1 MLPYHSAEQVHA
13 ALPWSTL
20 VPALRAAFA
29 AGATV
34 PRRHAH
40 ALSERDSLLL
50 MPAWSDDALG
60 VKVVTVM
67 PDARAARTVQALYI
81 LLDRH
86 TGVPRAVLDG
96 EALTVRR
103 TAATSVLAA
112 SYLAPDDASHLLVI
126 GTGTLAPYMVRAYCA
141 MRPAITR
148 VRLWGRTP
156 SRAAAL
162 AHALVSEGLPVDACT
177 GAPDALPNAVAASQI
192 VCAATTS
199 RTPIIQGA
207 WLSPGTHVDLVGGFT
222 AAMREADDGAMRA
235 SRIVVDS
242 YDGALS
248 EAGDLVEPL
257 ARGVIVR
264 AQVVAELR
272 ELVTGTVAGRTDGAQ
287 ITLFKSVGLAL
298 EDLAAATLVCGLGPV
313 PSGQTPDL

>member
-20 VPALRAAFA
+20 VSALRDAFA

-50 MPAWSDDALG
+50 MPAWNDRALG

-67 PDARAARTVQALYI
+67 PDSRAARTVQALYL

-86 TGVPRAVLDG
+86 TGEPRAVLDG

-112 SYLAPDDASHLLVI
+112 SYLARDDASDLLVI

-148 VRLWGRTP
+148 VRIWGRTP
-156 SRAAAL
+156 PRAVAL
-162 AHALVSEGLPVDACT
+162 ADALASEGLPVEACPD
-177 GAPDALPNAVAASQI
+177 APDVLHNALAASHI

-199 RTPIIQGA
+199 RTPIVQGA
-207 WLSPGTHVDLVGGFT
+207 WLQAGTHVDLVGGFT
-222 AAMREADDGAMRA
+222 PAMREADDDTVCA

-248 EAGDLVEPL
+248 EAGDLVDPL
-257 ARGVIVR
+257 ARGTIPR

-272 ELVTGTVAGRTDGAQ
+272 ELVAGTIPGRTDRTQ

-298 EDLAAATLVCGLGPV
+298 EDLAAAALVCGA
-313 PSGQTPDL
+313 

>member
-20 VPALRAAFA
+20 VPALRDAFA

-40 ALSERDSLLL
+40 ALSDRDSLLL

-67 PDARAARTVQALYI
+67 PDSCAARTVQALYL

-86 TGVPRAVLDG
+86 TGEPRAVLDG

-112 SYLAPDDASHLLVI
+112 SYLARDDASDLLVI

-141 MRPAITR
+141 TRPAITR

-156 SRAAAL
+156 ARAAAL
-162 AHALVSEGLPVDACT
+162 ATALAREGLPVEACAD
-177 GAPDALPNAVAASQI
+177 APDALPNAVAASQI

-199 RTPIIQGA
+199 RAPVIYGA

-222 AAMREADDGAMRA
+222 PAMREADDHTMRV

-242 YDGALS
+242 YDGALT
-248 EAGDLVEPL
+248 EAGDLVDPL
-257 ARGVIVR
+257 ARGVILR
-264 AQVVAELR
+264 EQVVAELR
-272 ELVTGTVAGRTDGAQ
+272 ELVAGSILGRTDRAQ

-298 EDLAAATLVCGLGPV
+298 EDLAAATLVCGA
-313 PSGQTPDL
+313 

>member
-1 MLPYHSAEQVHA
+1 MLPYRSAEQVHA

-20 VPALRAAFA
+20 VSALRDAFA

-40 ALSERDSLLL
+40 ALSDRDSLLL

-60 VKVVTVM
+60 VKVVTFM

-81 LLDRH
+81 MLDRH
-86 TGVPRAVLDG
+86 TGEPLAVLDG

-112 SYLAPDDASHLLVI
+112 SYLARDDASDLLVI

-148 VRLWGRTP
+148 VRIWGRTP

-162 AHALVSEGLPVDACT
+162 ANALASEGLPVEACP
-177 GAPDALPNAVAASQI
+177 GNLDALHLALAASHI

-199 RTPIIQGA
+199 RTPIVEGA
-207 WLSPGTHVDLVGGFT
+207 WLSSGTHVDLVGGFT
-222 AAMREADDGAMRA
+222 PAMREADDDTMCA

-248 EAGDLVEPL
+248 EAGDLIDPL
-257 ARGVIVR
+257 ARGVFPR
-264 AQVVAELR
+264 GQVVAELR
-272 ELVTGTVAGRTDGAQ
+272 ELVVGTIPGRTDRAQ

-298 EDLAAATLVCGLGPV
+298 EDLAAATLVC
-313 PSGQTPDL
+313 DA

>member
-13 ALPWSTL
+13 ALPWAAL
-20 VPALRAAFA
+20 VSALRDAFA
-29 AGATV
+29 SGATV

-67 PDARAARTVQALYI
+67 PDSRAARTIQALYI

-86 TGVPRAVLDG
+86 TGEPRAVLDG
-96 EALTVRR
+96 EALTLRR

-112 SYLAPDDASHLLVI
+112 SYLARDDASDLLVI

-148 VRLWGRTP
+148 VRIWGRTAA
-156 SRAAAL
+156 RAAAVSNAL
-162 AHALVSEGLPVDACT
+162 ASEGLPVEACT
-177 GAPDALPNAVAASQI
+177 GDLDALHHALGASHI

-199 RTPIIQGA
+199 RTPVVHGA
-207 WLSPGTHVDLVGGFT
+207 WLLPGTHVDLVGGFT
-222 AAMREADDGAMRA
+222 PAMREADDDTMCT
-235 SRIVVDS
+235 SRIAVDS

-248 EAGDLVEPL
+248 EAGDLIDPL
-257 ARGVIVR
+257 ARGVFPR
-264 AQVVAELR
+264 GQVVAELR
-272 ELVTGTVAGRTDGAQ
+272 ELVVGTIPGRTDRAQ

-298 EDLAAATLVCGLGPV
+298 EDLAAAMLVCN
-313 PSGQTPDL
+313 T

>member
-20 VPALRAAFA
+20 VPALRDAFA

-40 ALSERDSLLL
+40 ALSDRDSLLL

-67 PDARAARTVQALYI
+67 PDSCAARTVQALYL

-86 TGVPRAVLDG
+86 TGEPRAVLDG

-112 SYLAPDDASHLLVI
+112 SYLARDDASDLLVI

-141 MRPAITR
+141 TRPAITR

-156 SRAAAL
+156 ARAAAL
-162 AHALVSEGLPVDACT
+162 ATALAREGLPVEACAD
-177 GAPDALPNAVAASQI
+177 APDALPNAVAASQI

-199 RTPIIQGA
+199 RAPVIYGA

-222 AAMREADDGAMRA
+222 PAMREADDHTMRV

-248 EAGDLVEPL
+248 EAGDLVDPL
-257 ARGVIVR
+257 ARGVILR
-264 AQVVAELR
+264 EQVVAELR
-272 ELVTGTVAGRTDGAQ
+272 ELVAGSILGRTDRAQ

-298 EDLAAATLVCGLGPV
+298 EDLTAATLVCGA
-313 PSGQTPDL
+313 

>member
-1 MLPYHSAEQVHA
+1 
-13 ALPWSTL
+13 LPWSTL
-20 VPALRAAFA
+20 VPALRDAFA

-40 ALSERDSLLL
+40 ALSDRDSLLL

-67 PDARAARTVQALYI
+67 PDSCAARTVQALYL

-86 TGVPRAVLDG
+86 TGEPRAVLDG

-112 SYLAPDDASHLLVI
+112 SYLARDDASDLLVI

-141 MRPAITR
+141 TRPAITR

-156 SRAAAL
+156 ARAAAL
-162 AHALVSEGLPVDACT
+162 ATALAREGLPVEACAD
-177 GAPDALPNAVAASQI
+177 APDALPNAVAASQI

-199 RTPIIQGA
+199 RAPVIYGA

-222 AAMREADDGAMRA
+222 PAMREADDHTMRV

-242 YDGALS
+242 YDGALT
-248 EAGDLVEPL
+248 EAGDLVDPL
-257 ARGVIVR
+257 ARGVILR
-264 AQVVAELR
+264 EQVVAELR
-272 ELVTGTVAGRTDGAQ
+272 ELVAGSILGRTDRAQ

-298 EDLAAATLVCGLGPV
+298 EDLAAATLVCGA
-313 PSGQTPDL
+313 

>member
-20 VPALRAAFA
+20 VPALRDAFA

-40 ALSERDSLLL
+40 ALSDRDSLLL

-67 PDARAARTVQALYI
+67 PDSCAARTVQALYL

-86 TGVPRAVLDG
+86 TGEPRAVLDG

-112 SYLAPDDASHLLVI
+112 SYLARDDASHLLVI

-141 MRPAITR
+141 TRPAITR

-156 SRAAAL
+156 ARAVASAAAL
-162 AHALVSEGLPVDACT
+162 AREGLPVEACAD
-177 GAPDALPNAVAASQI
+177 APDALPNAVAASQI

-199 RTPIIQGA
+199 RAPVIYGA

-222 AAMREADDGAMRA
+222 PAMREADDHTMRV

-242 YDGALS
+242 YDGALT
-248 EAGDLVEPL
+248 EAGDLVDPL
-257 ARGVIVR
+257 ARGVILR
-264 AQVVAELR
+264 EQVVAELR
-272 ELVTGTVAGRTDGAQ
+272 ELVMRTIPGRTDRAQ

-298 EDLAAATLVCGLGPV
+298 EDLAAATLVCGA
-313 PSGQTPDL
+313 

>member
-20 VPALRAAFA
+20 VPALRDAFA
-29 AGATV
+29 AGAMV

-40 ALSERDSLLL
+40 ALSDRDSLLL

-67 PDARAARTVQALYI
+67 PDSRAARTVQALYL

-86 TGVPRAVLDG
+86 TGEPRAVLDG

-112 SYLAPDDASHLLVI
+112 SFLARDDASDLLVI

-141 MRPAITR
+141 LRPAITC

-156 SRAAAL
+156 ARAAAL
-162 AHALVSEGLPVDACT
+162 ATALAREGLPVEACH
-177 GAPDALPNAVAASQI
+177 GDLHALHHALAASHI

-199 RTPIIQGA
+199 RTPVVHGA

-222 AAMREADDGAMRA
+222 PVMREADDDTMCA

-248 EAGDLVEPL
+248 EAGDLVDPL
-257 ARGVIVR
+257 ARGVFPR

-272 ELVTGTVAGRTDGAQ
+272 ELVAGTMPGRTDRAQ

-298 EDLAAATLVCGLGPV
+298 EDLAAARLVCGA
-313 PSGQTPDL
+313 

>member
-20 VPALRAAFA
+20 VPVLREAFA

-67 PDARAARTVQALYI
+67 PDSTAARTVQALYL

-86 TGVPRAVLDG
+86 TGAPRAVLDG

-112 SYLAPDDASHLLVI
+112 SSLARDDASDLLMI

-141 MRPAITR
+141 MRPALSR
-148 VRLWGRTP
+148 VRIWGRTV
-156 SRAAAL
+156 SRATAL
-162 AHALVSEGLPVDACT
+162 ANALANEGLPVEAC
-177 GAPDALPNAVAASQI
+177 GDAPDALPNAVAASQI

-199 RTPIIQGA
+199 RSPLIHGA
-207 WLSPGTHVDLVGGFT
+207 WLSPGTHLDLVGGFT
-222 AAMREADDGAMRA
+222 PAMREADDHTVRV

-242 YDGALS
+242 YEGALS
-248 EAGDLVEPL
+248 EAGDLVDPL
-257 ARGVIVR
+257 ARGVISR
-264 AQVVAELR
+264 ADVVAELR
-272 ELVTGTVAGRTDGAQ
+272 ELVAGTMVGRTNSAQ

-298 EDLAAATLVCGLGPV
+298 EDLAAATLVCGA
-313 PSGQTPDL
+313 

>member
-20 VPALRAAFA
+20 VPALRDAFA

-50 MPAWSDDALG
+50 MPAWSDCALG

-67 PDARAARTVQALYI
+67 PDSRSARTVQALYI

-86 TGVPRAVLDG
+86 TGEPRAVLDG

-112 SYLAPDDASHLLVI
+112 TYLARDSASDLLVI

-148 VRLWGRTP
+148 VRIWGRST
-156 SRAAAL
+156 SRAAAVAATL
-162 AHALVSEGLPVDACT
+162 ASEGLPVESCGDQ
-177 GAPDALPNAVAASQI
+177 PDALASAVAASQI

-199 RTPIIQGA
+199 RTPIVQGA

-222 AAMREADDGAMRA
+222 PAMREADDDVVRV
-235 SRIVVDS
+235 SRIVLDS

-248 EAGDLVEPL
+248 EAGDLVGPL
-257 ARGVIVR
+257 ARGVISR
-264 AQVVAELR
+264 AHVVAELR
-272 ELVTGTVAGRTDGAQ
+272 ELVAGTKVGRTDRVQ

-298 EDLAAATLVCGLGPV
+298 EDLAAATLVCGA
-313 PSGQTPDL
+313 

>member
-20 VPALRAAFA
+20 VSALRDAFA

-40 ALSERDSLLL
+40 ALSDRDSLLL

-60 VKVVTVM
+60 VKVVTFM

-81 LLDRH
+81 MLDRH
-86 TGVPRAVLDG
+86 TGEPLAVLDG

-112 SYLAPDDASHLLVI
+112 SYLARDDASDLLVI

-148 VRLWGRTP
+148 VRIWGRTP

-162 AHALVSEGLPVDACT
+162 ANTLASEGLPVEACP
-177 GAPDALPNAVAASQI
+177 GNLDALQLALAASHI

-199 RTPIIQGA
+199 RTPIVEGA
-207 WLSPGTHVDLVGGFT
+207 WLSSGTHVDLVGGFT
-222 AAMREADDGAMRA
+222 PAMREADDDTMCA

-242 YDGALS
+242 YDAALS
-248 EAGDLVEPL
+248 EAGDLIDPL
-257 ARGVIVR
+257 ARGVFPR
-264 AQVVAELR
+264 GQVVAELR
-272 ELVTGTVAGRTDGAQ
+272 ELVAGTIPGRTDRAQ

-298 EDLAAATLVCGLGPV
+298 EDLAAATLVCAP
-313 PSGQTPDL
+313 

>member
-13 ALPWSTL
+13 ALPWPTL
-20 VPALRAAFA
+20 VSALRDAFA

-67 PDARAARTVQALYI
+67 PDSRAARTVQALYI

-86 TGVPRAVLDG
+86 TGEPRAVLDG

-112 SYLAPDDASHLLVI
+112 SYLARDDASDLLVI

-156 SRAAAL
+156 ARAVAL
-162 AHALVSEGLPVDACT
+162 ANALASEGLPVEAC
-177 GAPDALPNAVAASQI
+177 PDEPNALYNALAASHI

-199 RTPIIQGA
+199 RTPIVEGA
-207 WLSPGTHVDLVGGFT
+207 WLQAGTHVDLVGGFT
-222 AAMREADDGAMRA
+222 PAMREADDDTMCA

-248 EAGDLVEPL
+248 EAGDLVDPL
-257 ARGVIVR
+257 ARGTIPRV
-264 AQVVAELR
+264 QVVAELR
-272 ELVTGTVAGRTDGAQ
+272 ELVAGTIAGRTDGAQ

-298 EDLAAATLVCGLGPV
+298 EDLAAATLVCGA
-313 PSGQTPDL
+313 

>member
-1 MLPYHSAEQVHA
+1 M
-13 ALPWSTL
+13 ALPWTAL
-20 VPALRAAFA
+20 VPALREAFA

-67 PDARAARTVQALYI
+67 PDSRTARTVQALYI

-86 TGVPRAVLDG
+86 TGAPRAVLDG

-112 SYLAPDDASHLLVI
+112 QYLARHDARDLLVI

-141 MRPAITR
+141 MRPAIAQ
-148 VRLWGRTP
+148 VRIWGRSA
-156 SRAAAL
+156 SRAAAVAATL
-162 AHALVSEGLPVDACT
+162 ASEGLPVESCGDE
-177 GAPDALPNAVAASQI
+177 PDALANAVAAAQI

-199 RTPIIQGA
+199 RTPLVQGA
-207 WLSPGTHVDLVGGFT
+207 WLSPGSHVDLVGGFT
-222 AAMREADDGAMRA
+222 PAMREADDDVVRM
-235 SRIVVDS
+235 SRMVVDS

-248 EAGDLVEPL
+248 EAGDLVDPL
-257 ARGVIVR
+257 ARGVISR
-264 AQVVAELR
+264 AQVVADLR
-272 ELVTGTVAGRTDGAQ
+272 ELVTGTQEGRTSGAQ

-298 EDLAAATLVCGLGPV
+298 EDLAAATLMCGV
-313 PSGQTPDL
+313 

>member
-1 MLPYHSAEQVHA
+1 MLPYHSAQQVHA
-13 ALPWSTL
+13 ALPWATL
-20 VPALRAAFA
+20 VSALRNAFA

-50 MPAWSDDALG
+50 MPAWSDEALG

-67 PDARAARTVQALYI
+67 PDSRAARTVQALYL

-86 TGVPRAVLDG
+86 TGEPRAVVDG

-112 SYLAPDDASHLLVI
+112 SYLAHDDARDLLVI

-148 VRLWGRTP
+148 VRIWGRTA

-162 AHALVSEGLPVDACT
+162 AEAMASEGLPVEACA
-177 GAPDALPNAVAASQI
+177 GDPEALPTAVAASQI

-199 RTPIIQGA
+199 RTPVLHGA

-222 AAMREADDGAMRA
+222 PAMREADDHTMRV

-242 YDGALS
+242 YEGALS
-248 EAGDLVEPL
+248 EAGDLVDPM
-257 ARGVIVR
+257 ARGVIGR

-272 ELVTGTVAGRTDGAQ
+272 ELVAGTTVGRTNRAQ

-298 EDLAAATLVCGLGPV
+298 EDLAAATLVCGAAPL
-313 PSGQTPDL
+313 S

>member
-1 MLPYHSAEQVHA
+1 
-13 ALPWSTL
+13 
-20 VPALRAAFA
+20 
-29 AGATV
+29 V

-50 MPAWSDDALG
+50 MPAWSDEALG

-67 PDARAARTVQALYI
+67 PDSRAARTVQALYL

-86 TGVPRAVLDG
+86 TGEPRAVLDG

-112 SYLAPDDASHLLVI
+112 EYLACDSASDLLVI
-126 GTGTLAPYMVRAYCA
+126 GTGTLAPYLVRAYCA
-141 MRPAITR
+141 TRPAITC
-148 VRLWGRTP
+148 VRIWGRSA
-156 SRAAAL
+156 SRAASVAATL
-162 AHALVSEGLPVDACT
+162 ASEGLPVEPCT
-177 GAPDALPNAVAASQI
+177 DRSDALANAVAASQI

-199 RTPIIQGA
+199 RTPLVQGA

-222 AAMREADDGAMRA
+222 PAMREADDDVVRM

-248 EAGDLVEPL
+248 EAGDLVDPL
-257 ARGVIVR
+257 ARGVISR
-264 AQVVAELR
+264 ERVVAELR
-272 ELVTGTVAGRTDGAQ
+272 ELVAGARVGRMNSAQ

-298 EDLAAATLVCGLGPV
+298 EDLAAATLVCGA
-313 PSGQTPDL
+313 

>member
-13 ALPWSTL
+13 ALPWSSL
-20 VPALRAAFA
+20 VSALREAFA
-29 AGATV
+29 SGATV
-34 PRRHAH
+34 PRRVAY

-50 MPAWSDDALG
+50 MPAWSDRALG

-67 PDARAARTVQALYI
+67 PDSRAARTVQALYL

-86 TGVPRAVLDG
+86 TGEPRAVLDG

-112 SYLAPDDASHLLVI
+112 EYLARRDATDLLVI

-148 VRLWGRTP
+148 VRIWGRSA
-156 SRAAAL
+156 SRAAAVAATL
-162 AHALVSEGLPVDACT
+162 AGEGLPVESCGDDLA
-177 GAPDALPNAVAASQI
+177 ALANAVAASQI
-192 VCAATTS
+192 VCTATTS
-199 RTPIIQGA
+199 RTPMVQGA
-207 WLSPGTHVDLVGGFT
+207 WLSRGTHVDLVGGFT
-222 AAMREADDGAMRA
+222 PAMREADDDVVRM

-248 EAGDLVEPL
+248 EAGDLVGPL
-257 ARGVIVR
+257 ARGVMTR
-264 AQVVAELR
+264 SQVVAELC
-272 ELVTGTVAGRTDGAQ
+272 ELVAGTHVGRTDGAQ

-298 EDLAAATLVCGLGPV
+298 EDLAAATLVCGA
-313 PSGQTPDL
+313 

>member
-20 VPALRAAFA
+20 VSALRDAFA

-40 ALSERDSLLL
+40 ALSDRDSLLL

-60 VKVVTVM
+60 VKVVTFM
-67 PDARAARTVQALYI
+67 PDARATRTVQALYI
-81 LLDRH
+81 MLDRH
-86 TGVPRAVLDG
+86 TGEPLAVLDG

-112 SYLAPDDASHLLVI
+112 SYLARDDASDLLVI

-148 VRLWGRTP
+148 VRIWGRTP

-162 AHALVSEGLPVDACT
+162 AHALASEGLPVEACP
-177 GAPDALPNAVAASQI
+177 GNLDALRVALAASHI

-199 RTPIIQGA
+199 RTPIVEGA
-207 WLSPGTHVDLVGGFT
+207 WLSSGTHVDLVGGFT
-222 AAMREADDGAMRA
+222 PAMREADDDTMCA

-248 EAGDLVEPL
+248 EAGDLIDPL
-257 ARGVIVR
+257 ARGVFPR
-264 AQVVAELR
+264 GQVVAELC
-272 ELVTGTVAGRTDGAQ
+272 ELVAGTIPGRTDRAQ

-298 EDLAAATLVCGLGPV
+298 EDLAAATLVCGA
-313 PSGQTPDL
+313 

>member
-13 ALPWSTL
+13 ALPWATL
-20 VPALRAAFA
+20 VSALRDAFA
-29 AGATV
+29 VGATV

-40 ALSERDSLLL
+40 ALSDRDSLLL

-67 PDARAARTVQALYI
+67 PDSRAARAVQALYI

-86 TGVPRAVLDG
+86 TGEPRAVLDG

-112 SYLAPDDASHLLVI
+112 SYLARDDASDLVVI

-148 VRLWGRTP
+148 VRIWGRTP
-156 SRAAAL
+156 TRAAAL
-162 AHALVSEGLPVDACT
+162 ANALAREGLPVEACT
-177 GAPDALPNAVAASQI
+177 SDLDALHHALAASQI

-199 RTPIIQGA
+199 RTPVVHGA
-207 WLSPGTHVDLVGGFT
+207 RLSPGTHVDLVGGFT
-222 AAMREADDGAMRA
+222 PAMREADDDTMRA
-235 SRIVVDS
+235 SRIAVDG

-248 EAGDLVEPL
+248 EAGDLIDPL
-257 ARGVIVR
+257 ARGVFPR
-264 AQVVAELR
+264 GQVVAELR
-272 ELVTGTVAGRTDGAQ
+272 ELVAGTIQGRTDRVQ

-298 EDLAAATLVCGLGPV
+298 EDLAAATLVCGA
-313 PSGQTPDL
+313 

>member
-1 MLPYHSAEQVHA
+1 MLPHHSAEQVHA
-13 ALPWSTL
+13 ALPWSAL
-20 VPALRAAFA
+20 VPALREAFA
-29 AGATV
+29 MGATV

-50 MPAWSDDALG
+50 MPAWSNDALG

-67 PDARAARTVQALYI
+67 PDSLATRTVQALYI

-86 TGVPRAVLDG
+86 TGEPRAVLDG
-96 EALTVRR
+96 EALTLRR

-112 SYLAPDDASHLLVI
+112 SYLARDHASDLLMI

-148 VRLWGRTP
+148 VRIWGRTP
-156 SRAAAL
+156 GRAAAL
-162 AHALVSEGLPVDACT
+162 VDALANEGLPVEACSDL
-177 GAPDALPNAVAASQI
+177 PDAVTASQI

-199 RTPIIQGA
+199 RAPVIHGA

-222 AAMREADDGAMRA
+222 PAMREADDDTVRM
-235 SRIVVDS
+235 SRITVDS
-242 YDGALS
+242 FDGALN
-248 EAGDLVEPL
+248 EAGDLVDPL
-257 ARGVIVR
+257 ARGVISR
-264 AQVVAELR
+264 SHVVAELR
-272 ELVTGTVAGRTDGAQ
+272 ELVAGTIAGRTNGAQ

-298 EDLAAATLVCGLGPV
+298 EDLAAATLVCGA
-313 PSGQTPDL
+313 

>member
-1 MLPYHSAEQVHA
+1 MLPFHSAEQVHA
-13 ALPWSTL
+13 ALSWPTL
-20 VPALRAAFA
+20 VSALREAFA

-40 ALSERDSLLL
+40 ALSARDSLLL
-50 MPAWSDDALG
+50 MPAWSDHALG

-67 PDARAARTVQALYI
+67 PESRAARTVQALY
-81 LLDRH
+81 LLMDRH
-86 TGVPRAVLDG
+86 TGAPRAVLDG

-112 SYLAPDDASHLLVI
+112 EYLARADATDLLVI

-148 VRLWGRTP
+148 VRIWGRSP
-156 SRAAAL
+156 SRAATLAESLASEGLPADACGDHPDAL
-162 AHALVSEGLPVDACT
+162 AHAVG
-177 GAPDALPNAVAASQI
+177 ASQI

-199 RTPIIQGA
+199 LTPVVHGA

-222 AAMREADDGAMRA
+222 PNMREADDEVMRV

-242 YDGALS
+242 YDGALG
-248 EAGDLVEPL
+248 EAGDIVDPI
-257 ARGVIVR
+257 AREVITR
-264 AQVVAELR
+264 AHIVGELR
-272 ELVTGTVAGRTDGAQ
+272 ELIAGSVVGRTDVDT
-287 ITLFKSVGLAL
+287 ITVFKSVGLAL
-298 EDLAAATLVCGLGPV
+298 EDLAAATLVCGA
-313 PSGQTPDL
+313 

>member
-13 ALPWSTL
+13 ALPWYLL
-20 VPALRAAFA
+20 VSALRDAFA

-34 PRRHAH
+34 PRRHTH

-50 MPAWSDDALG
+50 MPAWSDEALG

-67 PDARAARTVQALYI
+67 PDSHSARTVQALYL

-86 TGVPRAVLDG
+86 TGEPRAVLDG

-112 SYLAPDDASHLLVI
+112 RYLARQGASDLLVI

-141 MRPAITR
+141 MRPAIAH
-148 VRLWGRTP
+148 VRIWGRSA

-162 AHALVSEGLPVDACT
+162 ATTLAGEGLPVQSCGDE
-177 GAPDALPNAVAASQI
+177 PDALANAVAASQI

-199 RTPIIQGA
+199 RTPLVQGA

-222 AAMREADDGAMRA
+222 PTMREADDDVVRM

-242 YDGALS
+242 YDGALT
-248 EAGDLVEPL
+248 EAGDLVDPL
-257 ARGVIVR
+257 ARGVIER
-264 AQVVAELR
+264 GQVVAELR
-272 ELVTGTVAGRTDGAQ
+272 ELVAGTHVGRTDGAQ

-298 EDLAAATLVCGLGPV
+298 EDLAAATLVCGA
-313 PSGQTPDL
+313 

>member
-20 VPALRAAFA
+20 VSALRDAFA

-50 MPAWSDDALG
+50 MPAWNDRALG

-67 PDARAARTVQALYI
+67 PESRAARTVQALYL

-86 TGVPRAVLDG
+86 TGEPRAVLDG

-112 SYLAPDDASHLLVI
+112 SYLARDDASDLLVI

-148 VRLWGRTP
+148 VRIWGRTP
-156 SRAAAL
+156 PRAVAL
-162 AHALVSEGLPVDACT
+162 ADALASEGLPVEACPD
-177 GAPDALPNAVAASQI
+177 APDVLHNALAASHI

-199 RTPIIQGA
+199 RTPIVQGA
-207 WLSPGTHVDLVGGFT
+207 WLQAGTHVDLVGGFT
-222 AAMREADDGAMRA
+222 PAMREADDDTVCA

-248 EAGDLVEPL
+248 EAGDLVDPL
-257 ARGVIVR
+257 ARGTIPR

-272 ELVTGTVAGRTDGAQ
+272 ELVAGTIPGRTDRTQ

-298 EDLAAATLVCGLGPV
+298 EDLAAAALVCG
-313 PSGQTPDL
+313 T

>member
-13 ALPWSTL
+13 ALSWPTL
-20 VPALRAAFA
+20 VSALREAFA

-50 MPAWSDDALG
+50 MPAWNDRALG

-67 PDARAARTVQALYI
+67 PDSRTARTVQALYI
-81 LLDRH
+81 LLNRH
-86 TGVPRAVLDG
+86 TGEPLAVLDG

-112 SYLAPDDASHLLVI
+112 EYLARRDASELLVI
-126 GTGTLAPYMVRAYCA
+126 GTGTLAPYMVRAYCT
-141 MRPAITR
+141 MRPDITR
-148 VRLWGRTP
+148 VRIWGRTP
-156 SRAAAL
+156 SRAAAVANIL
-162 AHALVSEGLPVDACT
+162 ASEGLPVEACAGDHDT
-177 GAPDALPNAVAASQI
+177 LHHALAASHI

-199 RTPIIQGA
+199 RTPIVQGA

-222 AAMREADDGAMRA
+222 PAMREADDDTVCA

-242 YDGALS
+242 YAGALS
-248 EAGDLVEPL
+248 EAGDLVDPI
-257 ARGVIVR
+257 ARGVIPR
-264 AQVVAELR
+264 EQVAAELR
-272 ELVTGTVAGRTDGAQ
+272 ELVTGIIPGRTDRAQ

-298 EDLAAATLVCGLGPV
+298 EDLAAATLVCGA
-313 PSGQTPDL
+313 

>member
-13 ALPWSTL
+13 ALPWTAL

-67 PDARAARTVQALYI
+67 PDSRVARTVQALYV
-81 LLDRH
+81 LLDRR
-86 TGVPRAVLDG
+86 TGEPRAVLDG

-112 SYLAPDDASHLLVI
+112 EYLAPRDASDLLVI

-141 MRPAITR
+141 MRPAVTR
-148 VRLWGRTP
+148 VRIWGRSA
-156 SRAAAL
+156 SRAATVAATL
-162 AHALVSEGLPVDACT
+162 AGEGLPVVLCGDE
-177 GAPDALPNAVAASQI
+177 PDALANAVAASQI

-199 RTPIIQGA
+199 GTPIVQGA

-222 AAMREADDGAMRA
+222 PDMREADDDVVRV

-242 YDGALS
+242 YDGALN
-248 EAGDLVEPL
+248 EAGDLVSPL
-257 ARGVIVR
+257 ARGVIAR
-264 AQVVAELR
+264 SQVVAELS
-272 ELVTGTVAGRTDGAQ
+272 ELVRGTQDGRTDAAQ

-298 EDLAAATLVCGLGPV
+298 EDLAAATLVCGA
-313 PSGQTPDL
+313 

>member
-20 VPALRAAFA
+20 VPALRDAFA

-40 ALSERDSLLL
+40 ALSDRDSLLL

-67 PDARAARTVQALYI
+67 PDSCAARTVQALYL

-86 TGVPRAVLDG
+86 TGEPRAVLDG

-112 SYLAPDDASHLLVI
+112 SYLARDDASDLLVI

-141 MRPAITR
+141 LRPAITR

-156 SRAAAL
+156 ARAAAL
-162 AHALVSEGLPVDACT
+162 ATALAREGLPVEACAD
-177 GAPDALPNAVAASQI
+177 APDALPNAVAASQI

-199 RTPIIQGA
+199 RAPVIYGA

-222 AAMREADDGAMRA
+222 PAMREADDHTMRV

-248 EAGDLVEPL
+248 EAGDLVDPL
-257 ARGVIVR
+257 ARGVILR
-264 AQVVAELR
+264 EQVVAELR
-272 ELVTGTVAGRTDGAQ
+272 ELVMRTIPGRTDRAQ

-298 EDLAAATLVCGLGPV
+298 EDLAAATLVCGA
-313 PSGQTPDL
+313 

>member
-1 MLPYHSAEQVHA
+1 MLPYHSAEQVHQ
-13 ALPWSTL
+13 ALAWPVL
-20 VPALRAAFA
+20 VPALQRAFA

-34 PRRHAH
+34 PQRHAH

-67 PDARAARTVQALYI
+67 PDSMAARTVQALYL

-86 TGVPRAVLDG
+86 TGAPRAVLDG

-112 SYLAPDDASHLLVI
+112 SYLARDDARDLLVI

-156 SRAAAL
+156 ARAAAL
-162 AHALVSEGLPVDACT
+162 ANVLASEGLPVEACA
-177 GAPDALPNAVAASQI
+177 GDLDALHHALAASHI

-199 RTPIIQGA
+199 RTPVVHGA

-222 AAMREADDGAMRA
+222 PAMREADDDTMCA

-242 YDGALS
+242 YSGALH
-248 EAGDLVEPL
+248 EAGDVIDPV
-257 ARGVIVR
+257 ARGVIPR
-264 AQVVAELR
+264 GQVVAELR
-272 ELVTGTVAGRTDGAQ
+272 ELVAGTVAGRTDREQ

-298 EDLAAATLVCGLGPV
+298 EDLAAATLVCGA
-313 PSGQTPDL
+313 

>member
-1 MLPYHSAEQVHA
+1 
-13 ALPWSTL
+13 
-20 VPALRAAFA
+20 
-29 AGATV
+29 
-34 PRRHAH
+34 
-40 ALSERDSLLL
+40 
-50 MPAWSDDALG
+50 
-60 VKVVTVM
+60 VVTVM
-67 PDARAARTVQALYI
+67 PDSRAARTVQALYL

-86 TGVPRAVLDG
+86 TGEPRAVVDG

-112 SYLAPDDASHLLVI
+112 SYLAHDDARDLLVI

-148 VRLWGRTP
+148 VRIWGRTA

-162 AHALVSEGLPVDACT
+162 AEALASEGLPVEACA
-177 GAPDALPNAVAASQI
+177 GDPEALPTAVAASQI

-199 RTPIIQGA
+199 RTPVLHGA

-222 AAMREADDGAMRA
+222 PAMREADDHTMRV

-242 YDGALS
+242 YEGALS
-248 EAGDLVEPL
+248 EAGDLVDPM
-257 ARGVIVR
+257 ARGVIGR

-272 ELVTGTVAGRTDGAQ
+272 ELVAGTTVGRTNRAQ

-298 EDLAAATLVCGLGPV
+298 EDLAAATLVCGAAPL
-313 PSGQTPDL
+313 S

>member
-1 MLPYHSAEQVHA
+1 MLPYHSPEQVHA
-13 ALPWSTL
+13 ALPWYTL
-20 VPALRAAFA
+20 VPALRDAFA

-50 MPAWSDDALG
+50 MPAWTHDALG

-67 PDARAARTVQALYI
+67 PDARSARTVQALF
-81 LLDRH
+81 LLLNRH
-86 TGVPRAVLDG
+86 TGEPRAVLDG

-112 SYLAPDDASHLLVI
+112 SYLARDDASDLLVI

-148 VRLWGRTP
+148 VRIWGRTA
-156 SRAAAL
+156 SRAAAVADML
-162 AHALVSEGLPVDACT
+162 ANEGLPVEAC
-177 GAPDALPNAVAASQI
+177 ADRSDELAVAVNASQI

-199 RTPIIQGA
+199 RTPIVQGA

-222 AAMREADDGAMRA
+222 PAMREADDDVVRL

-248 EAGDLVEPL
+248 EAGDLVDPL
-257 ARGVIVR
+257 TR
-264 AQVVAELR
+264 AIISRSQVVAELR
-272 ELVTGTVAGRTDGAQ
+272 ELVAGTIPGRTDREQ

-298 EDLAAATLVCGLGPV
+298 EDLTAATLVCGA
-313 PSGQTPDL
+313 

>member
-1 MLPYHSAEQVHA
+1 MLPYFSAEQVHA
-13 ALPWSTL
+13 ALSWPTL
-20 VPALRAAFA
+20 VSALREAFA

-50 MPAWSDDALG
+50 MPAWNDRALG

-67 PDARAARTVQALYI
+67 PDSPAARTVQALYL

-86 TGVPRAVLDG
+86 TGEPRAVLDG

-112 SYLAPDDASHLLVI
+112 EYLARRDASELLVI

-141 MRPAITR
+141 MRPEITR
-148 VRLWGRTP
+148 VCLWGRTA
-156 SRAAAL
+156 SRAAAVANML
-162 AHALVSEGLPVDACT
+162 ASEGLPVEACA
-177 GAPDALPNAVAASQI
+177 GDRDALHLALAASHI

-199 RTPIIQGA
+199 HTPIVQGA
-207 WLSPGTHVDLVGGFT
+207 WLSPGAHVDLVGGFT
-222 AAMREADDGAMRA
+222 PTMREADDDTLCA

-248 EAGDLVEPL
+248 EAGDLVDPI
-257 ARGVIVR
+257 ARGVIPR
-264 AQVVAELR
+264 EQVAAELR
-272 ELVTGTVAGRTDGAQ
+272 ELVTGIIEGRTDRAQ

-298 EDLAAATLVCGLGPV
+298 EDLAAATLVCGA
-313 PSGQTPDL
+313 